1 MNTTQR
7 AGLLQ
12 RWSVVQE
19 ELIPGLGREVEGLT
33 PKLEKL
39 IHTVI
44 ADLNLISFRRLYR
57 SAIDHHRQSTDA
69 RKYAFG
75 TGGQFWGGGNT
86 RVCRAVEAMF
96 LCGNFFCPHGEYFRI
111 AYFIKNVWKVKPI
124 LFQRFVELFAI
135 RKRTAPRNNTPANPL
150 GR

>member
-1 MNTTQR
+1 M
-7 AGLLQ
+7 AAEMSFL
-12 RWSVVQE
+12 
-19 ELIPGLGREVEGLT
+19 
-33 PKLEKL
+33 
-39 IHTVI
+39 VI
-44 ADLNLISFRRLYR
+44 ESKRIFFGKNSRMRPFMFSLAPPHVTADSNLISFRRLYR